1 MLIDS
6 RKISDLYMRMVVHN
20 QAFYECEMD
29 PKRKNELLT
38 ENSMKE
44 MGALLL
50 IKGLEAT
57 YNQKILQLPE
67 VEG

>member
-29 PKRKNELLT
+29 PKRKN
-38 ENSMKE
+38 
-44 MGALLL
+44 
-50 IKGLEAT
+50 
-57 YNQKILQLPE
+57 
-67 VEG
+67 